1 MKLEKT
7 FENEI
12 KKIANGDG
20 SREHRFALDKELMEI
35 SKTLEHSCYDFNKCI
50 KKHGREK
57 VSLCIAATI
66 VAQYYLFET
75 PQINWARSVFNLWT
89 NKSDVSVSAALF
101 NMHPAVLA
109 DISSGL
115 RKLTTD
121 NDRCEYKRV
130 SIEVSTSDYQFAH
143 GKKPKGTGHWAFFMG
158 RDTGDISKA
167 HWFDGKYGEAKR
179 QAQAKAREL
188 GIGIITVGS

>member
-1 MKLEKT
+1 MTLEKT
-7 FENEI
+7 FENEV
-12 KKIANGDG
+12 KKIANGNG
-20 SREHRFALDKELMEI
+20 SREHRFALDKELMEV
-35 SKTLEHSCYDFNKCI
+35 SKTLEHSRYEFDDCI
-50 KKHGREK
+50 KKYGRIK
-57 VSLCIAATI
+57 VALCIAATI
-66 VAQYYLFET
+66 IDQHYSFET
-75 PQINWARSVFNLWT
+75 PQINWAQSVFNLWT
-89 NKSDVSVSAALF
+89 NKSNVSVSAALF

-121 NDRCEYKRV
+121 NDRCEYKRM
-130 SIEVSTSDYQFAH
+130 SIEVSISDYQFAH
-143 GKKPKGTGHWAFFMG
+143 GKKPRGTGHWAFLMG
-158 RDTGDISKA
+158 RDTSDISKA